1 MTKLLLKTERLTIR
15 DFEEDDWQAI
25 VQRTTQAEVARF
37 MTWDVTTWA
46 EQTKVVAWIRDQG
59 TLTLT
64 TFNKHLEFA
73 VEKDAKVIGN
83 IGFKRSS
90 EVDQPAE
97 IGWDFSR
104 EYWGQ
109 GYATE
114 ASAAL
119 MDWCFRNLELRR
131 FISVCDARNTGSY
144 KLMERL
150 GMRREAHH
158 LKGRFNKGEWVDDF
172 VYAILKEEWLH
183 RPQPRY
189 TVHLPLDSLEMKETV

>member
-1 MTKLLLKTERLTIR
+1 MSKLHLKTERLTIR
-15 DFEEDDWQAI
+15 DFAEADWQSI
-25 VQRTTQAEVARF
+25 VERTTQESVARF

-46 EQTKVVAWIRDQG
+46 EQTKVVAWIREQG

-64 TFNKHLEFA
+64 TFDKHLEFA
-73 VEKDAKVIGN
+73 VEKDERVIGN

-90 EVDQPAE
+90 EADQPAE
-97 IGWDFSR
+97 IGWDFSP
-104 EYWGQ
+104 EYWRQ

-119 MDWCFRNLELRR
+119 MDWCFRNLELHR

-158 LKGRFNKGEWVDDF
+158 LKSRLNKGEWVDDL
-172 VYAILKEEWLH
+172 VYAVLKDEWLS
-183 RPQPRY
+183 RPPPHY
-189 TVHLPLDSLEMKETV
+189 TVYNPESQEEPV